1 MVIKDFTNTNFV
13 ILSYLYDEKNE
24 ENIIKITQNEVADNL
39 NLSRVTVNKAFAIFV
54 QNGYISKDA
63 KHVGRYSITA
73 LGCKIVDVIRIV
85 NAEANVAIA
94 NGKKNKFDIF

>member
-1 MVIKDFTNTNFV
+1 MVINDFTNTNFV

-24 ENIIKITQNEVADNL
+24 ENIIKITQNEVADKL

-54 QNGYISKDA
+54 QNGYICKDI

-73 LGCKIVDVIRIV
+73 LGCKIVDIIRLV
-85 NAEANVAIA
+85 NAEANVEIA
-94 NGKKNKFDIF
+94 KGKINKLDIF

>member
-1 MVIKDFTNTNFV
+1 MVIKNFTNTNFV

-24 ENIIKITQNEVADNL
+24 ENIIKITQNEVADKL

-54 QNGYISKDA
+54 QNGYICKDV

-73 LGCKIVDVIRIV
+73 LGCKIIDIIRII
-85 NAEANVAIA
+85 NAEANVEIA
-94 NGKKNKFDIF
+94 KGEINKLDIF